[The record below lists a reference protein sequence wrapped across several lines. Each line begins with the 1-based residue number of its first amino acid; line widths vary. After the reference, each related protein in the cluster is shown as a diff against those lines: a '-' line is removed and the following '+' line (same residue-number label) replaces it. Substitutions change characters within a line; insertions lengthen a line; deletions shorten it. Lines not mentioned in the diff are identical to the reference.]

1 LKRERVESV
10 GFQHGSGGFI
20 RRNEDGFTL
29 IELII
34 IIVVIGILTTIAV
47 TRFQDLTSDAAVAAT
62 KANLAVVRD
71 AITMIHGKILIAGI
85 TVSNPEFPTIVEVNS
100 NRTSSTRPPS
110 VRDLKLIDG
119 PSGPN
124 CQNPNI
130 CMPENTVST
139 LGTLSLRSLVIGVT
153 AADAD
158 ARAVTGG
165 SGWAYS
171 PDSGDFY
178 VNQVLPADGKGVT
191 ANRW

>member
-1 LKRERVESV
+1 VS
-10 GFQHGSGGFI
+10 S
-20 RRNEDGFTL
+20 RNNQDGFTL

-34 IIVVIGILTTIAV
+34 VIVVLGILTAIAV
-47 TRFQDLTSDAAVAAT
+47 TRFQDITADAGVAAT
-62 KANLAVVRD
+62 KGNLDTVRG
-71 AITMIHGKILIAGI
+71 AIQLIHAKTLIAGI
-85 TVSNPEFPTIVEVNS
+85 SVSNPEFPTLVEMNN
-100 NRTSSTRPPS
+100 NRTSTTRPVS

-130 CMPENTVST
+130 CMPENTVSP
-139 LGTLSLRSLVIGVT
+139 LGTFAARSLVVAVT
-153 AADAD
+153 AANAD
-158 ARAVTGG
+158 ARIVSAN

-178 VNQVLPADGKGVT
+178 ANQVTPVDGKGTT